1 VAGIQEEVHNYSIS
15 YHRSLR
21 DKKMTKSI
29 LDDIPGIGPKRKKA
43 LMDRFKDVDKLKKA
57 SKEDLVAID
66 GITDRLAD
74 EVLRHI
80 NRAR

>member
-1 VAGIQEEVHNYSIS
+1 
-15 YHRSLR
+15 
-21 DKKMTKSI
+21 
-29 LDDIPGIGPKRKKA
+29 
-43 LMDRFKDVDKLKKA
+43 MDRFKDVDKLKKA